1 MLPDSMLVRLFGDF
15 LLTSSLRIQP
25 FRELQGV
32 KTNDCIRR
40 LPNSLRRLHSPR
52 NTFLVTDEQHTF
64 PFRLAPRPFSPN
76 CFKTLPEAVQR
87 GIEFG

>member
-1 MLPDSMLVRLFGDF
+1 MLVRLFGDF

-64 PFRLAPRPFSPN
+64 PFHQTVLKPSQKQSKEGLNLVNSVDLA
-76 CFKTLPEAVQR
+76 
-87 GIEFG
+87 